1 MHIIGLVLGV
11 LVLVG
16 GSTQTPA
23 PDKSADL
30 KVCMLKI
37 SGMACEI
44 CAARVEKEAKKID
57 GVKTATV
64 DQPKG
69 TAQVTYDPAK
79 TTPARIAKVIQDKTS
94 FKTEVQPSDPPKK

>member
-1 MHIIGLVLGV
+1 MHTIAVAVGILVLA
-11 LVLVG
+11 G
-16 GSTQTPA
+16 GSTQTP
-23 PDKSADL
+23 PSDKSAEL
-30 KVCMLKI
+30 QSCVLKI

-79 TTPARIAKVIQDKTS
+79 TTPAKIAKVIEDKTS
-94 FKTEVQPSDPPKK
+94 FKTEVKPADPPKR